1 LIALRS
7 RSAILTLYGD
17 YLLSRGGE
25 ISVAR
30 LIELLGNLGLSA
42 QAVRSAVSRMC
53 RGGVLRVRR
62 TPKDS
67 YYSLAEGGY
76 ELLNKGTQR
85 IFERKTQQ
93 WDGTWSIVTYSIPET
108 MRAARD
114 RLRMELG
121 WMGYGALGEATWI
134 SPYDMSAEVELL
146 ARRIAVSEYIYSFRG
161 RHGGETKP
169 GDIVRR
175 CWDLRKIHQ
184 KYASFIEEYRP
195 KLAQHL
201 ERISKGERIEPSECF
216 VARFIL
222 IHEYRRLPYLDP
234 DLPEELLPGD
244 WLRPE
249 AAALFRD
256 YHDLLAT
263 MANAYFDSV
272 LGPAAPDYVRAR
284 PRRGVASH

>member
-1 LIALRS
+1 LIPLRS

-25 ISVAR
+25 ISIAR
-30 LIELLGNLGLSA
+30 LIELMGSLGLSG
-42 QAVRSAVSRMC
+42 QAVRSAVSRM
-53 RGGVLRVRR
+53 RRVGLLKVRR
-62 TPKDS
+62 VSKDS
-67 YYSLAEGGY
+67 YYSVAERGY
-76 ELLNKGTQR
+76 ELLSKGTQR
-85 IFERKTQQ
+85 IFERKTEQ
-93 WDGTWSIVTYSIPET
+93 WDGRWSVVTYSIPET

-114 RLRMELG
+114 RLRIELG
-121 WMGYGALGEATWI
+121 WMGYGSLSEATWI
-134 SPYDMSAEVELL
+134 SPYDQTAEVELL
-146 ARRIAVSEYIYSFRG
+146 ARRIGVREHIYSFLVRLN
-161 RHGGETKP
+161 GETKA
-169 GDIVRR
+169 GDIVAR

-195 KLAQHL
+195 RLAQHMA
-201 ERISKGERIEPSECF
+201 RMSKGENIAPSECF
-216 VARFIL
+216 VARFVL

-234 DLPEELLPGD
+234 DLPRELLPAD

-272 LGPAAPDYVRAR
+272 LGPPAAPRPSRPRAR
-284 PRRGVASH
+284 